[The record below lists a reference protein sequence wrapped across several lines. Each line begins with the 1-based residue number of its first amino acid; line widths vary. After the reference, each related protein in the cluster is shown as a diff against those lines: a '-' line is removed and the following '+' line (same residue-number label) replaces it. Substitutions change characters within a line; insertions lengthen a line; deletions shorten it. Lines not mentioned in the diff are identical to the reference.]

1 MNKTIKIAL
10 ISIVIVGLIS
20 IIIYFINGTGTPQ
33 GGPIATTSFE
43 KYIENKVNNSIKGK
57 DYAEASQSFD
67 DIIGEIQTE
76 ASIINSDGNKQLTES
91 EVQNCKKIAF
101 YAYAPVFDD
110 FQSTYCNKSSWS
122 DGELSALKSRAQS
135 LLSMN
140 IAEDDV
146 KQSINKVITNVND
159 YHAAGSVVKSARGC
173 SSVAAV
179 NAIKSKVAQY
189 NRIPL
194 TNNASLKAGL
204 NSAYSDAKSALANN
218 INAYCRKVAQGYKS
232 YGSYERFYAAEDA
245 ALAKISEYVNAFG
258 GGSFGDARSMLS
270 QADENAM
277 DYYSNDF

>member
-110 FQSTYCNKSSWS
+110 FQSTYFNKSSWS

-146 KQSINKVITNVND
+146 KQRINKVITNVND
-159 YHAAGSVVKSARGC
+159 YHAAWSVVKSARGC

>member
-76 ASIINSDGNKQLTES
+76 ASIVNSDGNKQLTES
-91 EVQNCKKIAF
+91 EVQNCKKIVF

-110 FQSTYCNKSSWS
+110 FQRAYFNKSSWS
-122 DGELSALKSRAQS
+122 DGELYALKSRANS

-140 IAEDDV
+140 IAEENA
-146 KQSINKVITNVND
+146 KQSISEVITTIND
-159 YHAAGSVVKSARGC
+159 YHVAWSVVKSARGC
-173 SSVAAV
+173 SSVAAAK
-179 NAIKSKVAQY
+179 AIRSKVAHY
-189 NRIPL
+189 NHPPL
-194 TNNASLKAGL
+194 TNNASLRAGL
-204 NSAYSDAKSALANN
+204 NSAYSDAKSSLASN

-232 YGSYERFYAAEDA
+232 YGSFERFYSAEEA
-245 ALAKISEYVNAFG
+245 ALAKIHEYVNAFG
-258 GGSFGDARSMLS
+258 GGSFGDAINMLS

-277 DYYSNDF
+277 DYYRDNF

>member
-76 ASIINSDGNKQLTES
+76 ASIVNSDGNKQLTES
-91 EVQNCKKIAF
+91 EVQNCKKIVF

-110 FQSTYCNKSSWS
+110 FQRAYFNKSSWS
-122 DGELSALKSRAQS
+122 DGDLSALKSRANS

-140 IAEDDV
+140 IAEENA
-146 KQSINKVITNVND
+146 KQSISEVITTVND
-159 YHAAGSVVKSARGC
+159 YHVAWSVVKSARVC

-189 NRIPL
+189 NHAPL
-194 TNNASLKAGL
+194 TNNASLRAGL
-204 NSAYSDAKSALANN
+204 NSAYSDAKSSLASN

-232 YGSYERFYAAEDA
+232 YGSFERFYSAEEA
-245 ALAKISEYVNAFG
+245 ALAKIHEYENAFG
-258 GGSFGDARSMLS
+258 GGSFGDAINMVS

-277 DYYSNDF
+277 DYYRDNF

>member
-110 FQSTYCNKSSWS
+110 FQIH
-122 DGELSALKSRAQS
+122 DIIPRDIPSRIFRQ
-135 LLSMN
+135 
-140 IAEDDV
+140 
-146 KQSINKVITNVND
+146 
-159 YHAAGSVVKSARGC
+159 
-173 SSVAAV
+173 
-179 NAIKSKVAQY
+179 
-189 NRIPL
+189 
-194 TNNASLKAGL
+194 
-204 NSAYSDAKSALANN
+204 
-218 INAYCRKVAQGYKS
+218 
-232 YGSYERFYAAEDA
+232 
-245 ALAKISEYVNAFG
+245 
-258 GGSFGDARSMLS
+258 
-270 QADENAM
+270 
-277 DYYSNDF
+277 

>member
-76 ASIINSDGNKQLTES
+76 ASIVNSDGNKQLTES
-91 EVQNCKKIAF
+91 EVQNCKKIVF

-110 FQSTYCNKSSWS
+110 FQRAYFNKSSWS
-122 DGELSALKSRAQS
+122 DGELYALKSRANS

-140 IAEDDV
+140 IAEENA
-146 KQSINKVITNVND
+146 KQSISEVITTIND
-159 YHAAGSVVKSARGC
+159 YHVAWSVVKSARVC
-173 SSVAAV
+173 SSVAAAK
-179 NAIKSKVAQY
+179 AIQSKVAQY
-189 NRIPL
+189 NHAPL
-194 TNNASLKAGL
+194 TNNASLRAGL
-204 NSAYSDAKSALANN
+204 NSAYSDAKSSLASN

-232 YGSYERFYAAEDA
+232 YGSFERFYSAEEA
-245 ALAKISEYVNAFG
+245 ALAKIHEYVNAFG
-258 GGSFGDARSMLS
+258 GGSFGDAINMLS

-277 DYYSNDF
+277 DYYRDNF

>member
-76 ASIINSDGNKQLTES
+76 ASIVNSDGNKQLSES
-91 EVQNCKKIAF
+91 EVQNCKKIVF

-110 FQSTYCNKSSWS
+110 FQRAYLTKSSWS
-122 DGELSALKSRAQS
+122 DGELYALKSRANS

-140 IAEDDV
+140 IAEENA
-146 KQSINKVITNVND
+146 KQSISEVITTIND
-159 YHAAGSVVKSARGC
+159 YHVAWSVVKSARVC

-189 NRIPL
+189 NHAPL
-194 TNNASLKAGL
+194 TNNASLRAGL
-204 NSAYSDAKSALANN
+204 NSAYSDAKSSLASN

-232 YGSYERFYAAEDA
+232 YGSFERFYSAEEA
-245 ALAKISEYVNAFG
+245 ALAKIHEYVNAFG
-258 GGSFGDARSMLS
+258 GGSFGDAINMLS

-277 DYYSNDF
+277 DYYRDNF

>member
-76 ASIINSDGNKQLTES
+76 ASIVNSDGNKQLTES
-91 EVQNCKKIAF
+91 EVQNCKKIVF

-110 FQSTYCNKSSWS
+110 FQRAYFNKSSWS
-122 DGELSALKSRAQS
+122 DGELYALKSRANS

-140 IAEDDV
+140 IAEENA
-146 KQSINKVITNVND
+146 KQSISEVITTVND
-159 YHAAGSVVKSARGC
+159 YHVAWSVVKSARGC
-173 SSVAAV
+173 SSVAAAK
-179 NAIKSKVAQY
+179 AIQSKVAHY
-189 NRIPL
+189 NHAPL
-194 TNNASLKAGL
+194 TNNASLRAGL
-204 NSAYSDAKSALANN
+204 NSAYSDAKSSLASN

-232 YGSYERFYAAEDA
+232 YGSFERFYSAEEA
-245 ALAKISEYVNAFG
+245 ALAKIHEYVNAFG
-258 GGSFGDARSMLS
+258 GGSFGDAINMLS

-277 DYYSNDF
+277 DYYRDNF

>member
-76 ASIINSDGNKQLTES
+76 ASIVNSDGNKQLSES
-91 EVQNCKKIAF
+91 EVQNCKKIVF

-110 FQSTYCNKSSWS
+110 FQRAYFNKSSWS
-122 DGELSALKSRAQS
+122 DGELYALKSRANS

-140 IAEDDV
+140 IAEENA
-146 KQSINKVITNVND
+146 KQSISEVITTVND
-159 YHAAGSVVKSARGC
+159 YHVAWSVVKSARGC
-173 SSVAAV
+173 SSVAAAK
-179 NAIKSKVAQY
+179 AIQSKVAHY
-189 NRIPL
+189 NHAPL
-194 TNNASLKAGL
+194 TNNASLRAGL
-204 NSAYSDAKSALANN
+204 NSAYSDAKSSLASN

-232 YGSYERFYAAEDA
+232 YGSFERFYSAEEA
-245 ALAKISEYVNAFG
+245 ALAKIHEYVNAFG
-258 GGSFGDARSMLS
+258 GGSFGDAINMLS

-277 DYYSNDF
+277 DYYRDNF

>member
-10 ISIVIVGLIS
+10 ISIVIVGLFS

-76 ASIINSDGNKQLTES
+76 ASIVNSDGNKQLTES
-91 EVQNCKKIAF
+91 EVQNCKKIVF

-110 FQSTYCNKSSWS
+110 FQRAYFNKSSWS
-122 DGELSALKSRAQS
+122 DGELYALKSRANS

-140 IAEDDV
+140 IAEENA
-146 KQSINKVITNVND
+146 KQSISEVITTVND
-159 YHAAGSVVKSARGC
+159 YHVAWSVVKSARGC
-173 SSVAAV
+173 SSVAAAK
-179 NAIKSKVAQY
+179 AIQSKVAHY
-189 NRIPL
+189 NHAPL
-194 TNNASLKAGL
+194 TNNASLRAGL
-204 NSAYSDAKSALANN
+204 NSAYSDAKSSLASN

-232 YGSYERFYAAEDA
+232 YGSFERFYSAEEA
-245 ALAKISEYVNAFG
+245 ALAKIHEYVNAFG
-258 GGSFGDARSMLS
+258 GGSFGDAINMLS

-277 DYYSNDF
+277 DYYRDNF